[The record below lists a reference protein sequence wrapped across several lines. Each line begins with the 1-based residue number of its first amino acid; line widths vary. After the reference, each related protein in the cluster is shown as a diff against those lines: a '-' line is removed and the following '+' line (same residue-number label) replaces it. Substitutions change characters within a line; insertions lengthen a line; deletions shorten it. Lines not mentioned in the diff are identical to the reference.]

1 MKALRITKFD
11 SNLLAA
17 LTEIE
22 KKGGEF
28 VIYLNDK
35 PIANLIPH
43 IKKNRRTPHPV
54 MSDIKINYDPT
65 ETLDLDEWPEELD

>member
-1 MKALRITKFD
+1 MIVMKALRITKFD

-28 VIYLNDK
+28 VI
-35 PIANLIPH
+35 
-43 IKKNRRTPHPV
+43 
-54 MSDIKINYDPT
+54 
-65 ETLDLDEWPEELD
+65 